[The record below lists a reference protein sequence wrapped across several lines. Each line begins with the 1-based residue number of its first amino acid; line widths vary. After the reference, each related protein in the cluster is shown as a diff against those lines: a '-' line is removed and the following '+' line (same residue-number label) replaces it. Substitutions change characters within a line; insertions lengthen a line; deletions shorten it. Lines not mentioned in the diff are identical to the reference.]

1 MSTEENSG
9 PRHTPRHGTRRPT
22 PRADSPRASHA
33 RHGSAPQQGSHAAHR
48 HAGPAQHAPSSERTQ
63 RHAQQHA
70 QQGTP
75 QQRGARHSAEPT
87 PEQRAASQRSA
98 AERAAASQAAAQRRE
113 AARSAYANA
122 SAPRE
127 TARRAASL
135 RSQAPRSAMSPKDR
149 RHNPVASFFGG
160 LFIFLVALTLIFGGK
175 TVVLDQMP
183 LTPENVLFSFTS
195 TMGAI
200 PAGVAQ
206 LLPGPHAR
214 LAQTAPEGMA
224 KSATVLAAKVS
235 DAGKKL
241 TAQKQTES
249 NRSTDFAV
257 RAGDPPSNTQPS
269 DTKTLYLTFDDGP
282 SDKTQAVLDILDRY
296 GAKATFFVTG
306 IDQSHANMIKVA
318 HDKGHTIGLHT
329 YSHDYASVYSSV
341 GAYFSDLDAIGQVVK
356 EQIGYVPC
364 FIRFP
369 GGASNTISAN
379 YSAGIMSQLTSDV
392 QARGY
397 QYYDWDAS
405 CGDGSVH
412 DADETAAIATEDSP
426 AVGMQN
432 VIMLLHDSA
441 TKQSTV
447 DALPRIIEYWK
458 AQGYE
463 LKAIDRDT
471 RISHQGVN
479 N

>member
-1 MSTEENSG
+1 MAPEENRSS
-9 PRHTPRHGTRRPT
+9 RYTPRHGTRRPT
-22 PRADSPRASHA
+22 PRADSPSANRASHA
-33 RHGSAPQQGSHAAHR
+33 RPRHHA
-48 HAGPAQHAPSSERTQ
+48 APSSM
-63 RHAQQHA
+63 
-70 QQGTP
+70 
-75 QQRGARHSAEPT
+75 PT
-87 PEQRAASQRSA
+87 PEQRAASQRTA
-98 AERAAASQAAAQRRE
+98 AERAAAQQAAAKRRE
-113 AARSAYANA
+113 AARSAYASA

-127 TARRAASL
+127 TARRAAAL
-135 RSQAPRSAMSPKDR
+135 RSQAPRSAMTPDR
-149 RHNPVASFFGG
+149 KPHRGVANFFAA
-160 LFIFLVALTLIFGGK
+160 LAIFLVALILIFGGK
-175 TVVLDQMP
+175 TVVLDKLP

-195 TMGAI
+195 TMKAVPG
-200 PAGVAQ
+200 GVAQ
-206 LLPGPHAR
+206 LLPGQHAH
-214 LAQTAPEGMA
+214 LAD
-224 KSATVLAAKVS
+224 TVPGKVAEKGKALASQVVDS
-235 DAGKKL
+235 GKKL
-241 TAQKQTES
+241 VAQSETES

-257 RAGDPPSNTQPS
+257 RAGDPPSNTQAS

-318 HDKGHTIGLHT
+318 HDKGHTIGMHT
-329 YSHDYASVYSSV
+329 YTHDYATVYASDS
-341 GAYFSDLDAIGQVVK
+341 AYFSDLDSIGQLVK

-379 YSAGIMSQLTSDV
+379 YSSGIMSRLTSEV

-412 DADETAAIATEDSP
+412 DADETASIATEDSS

-432 VIMLLHDSA
+432 VIMLLHDST

-463 LKAIDRDT
+463 LKAIDRNT